1 MLQPWSESTWVSTLD
16 DGSGHPGEAIETLER
31 ALQVRDARGAAA
43 PNVVVDLA
51 GISHLGTVQ
60 LDRLRL
66 LRRRL
71 ARSGGRLRLCR
82 PSETLWTNLLG
93 HGADAEFL
101 WSRDVVG
108 ALVELSHSAA

>member
-1 MLQPWSESTWVSTLD
+1 MLQPWSESTWVSSLD
-16 DGSGHPGEAIETLER
+16 DGQGEPSEALETLER
-31 ALQVRDARGAAA
+31 ALRVRDARGTPA

-51 GISHLGTVQ
+51 GITFLGTVQ

-82 PSETLWTNLLG
+82 PGERLWADLLG

-101 WSRDVVG
+101 WSEDVVG
-108 ALVELSHSAA
+108 ALVEMS